1 MNKKTLSQIKEEK
14 LPIALYVTEMS
25 IDFIDWEDDDS
36 DDQQINLG
44 GLIIRD
50 GDIDDTYNWKT
61 IVYPNGSRL
70 DDGNACTDD
79 VREVLI
85 PLVADLLTND
95 KFCRS
100 ANGFKELIKTIDN
113 DN

>member
-14 LPIALYVTEMS
+14 LPIALYVTETS
-25 IDFIDWEDDDS
+25 LDFIDDDS

-50 GDIDDTYNWKT
+50 GDIDDTYNWAT
-61 IVYPNGSRL
+61 IVYPNGSRW
-70 DDGNACTDD
+70 DNANACTDD

-95 KFCRS
+95 KFCRG
-100 ANGFKELIKTIDN
+100 AKGFEELIKTIDN
-113 DN
+113 E